1 MINNKLS
8 ENSHG
13 ASKSSDNIGIRINKY
28 LATQGVST
36 RRDAD
41 KLIEAGKITI
51 NGRRAILG
59 DKVKEGDKVEITKKI
74 KNNFVYYA
82 YNKPRGVI
90 THSPQNGEKDILTSV
105 GLKGVFPVGRLD
117 KDSEGLIILTN
128 DGRITDRLLNPKY
141 DHDKEYLV
149 KTRVPIKDFQL
160 KVMEKGM
167 ELEGINTAPCK
178 TKLIDDLSAQA
189 GKTFSITLS
198 EGQKHQIRRM
208 CDALTLPIKELK
220 RIRVM
225 NIKLG
230 NLKSNMY
237 RKIEGDELETFL
249 KSLGL

>member
-1 MINNKLS
+1 MIKSINPSPES
-8 ENSHG
+8 E
-13 ASKSSDNIGIRINKY
+13 GIRINKY

-36 RRDAD
+36 RKDAD
-41 KLIEAGKITI
+41 KLIEAGKVTI

-90 THSPQNGEKDILTSV
+90 THSPQMGEKDITAST

-141 DHDKEYLV
+141 EHDKEYIV
-149 KTRVPIKDFQL
+149 KTRVPVKESQL
-160 KVMEKGM
+160 KFMERGM
-167 ELEGINTAPCK
+167 QLEGIDTAPCK
-178 TKLIDDLSAQA
+178 TKYIDE
-189 GKTFSITLS
+189 KVFSITIS

-208 CDALTLPIKELK
+208 CDALTLPIDTLK
-220 RIRVM
+220 RVRVM

-230 NLKSNMY
+230 KLDSNMY
-237 RKIEGDELETFL
+237 RKIEGEELKEFL
-249 KSLGL
+249 KSLNL

>member
-1 MINNKLS
+1 M
-8 ENSHG
+8 ENTE
-13 ASKSSDNIGIRINKY
+13 GIRINKY
-28 LATQGVST
+28 LASQGVST
-36 RRDAD
+36 RKDAD
-41 KLIEAGKITI
+41 KLIEAGKVII
-51 NGRRAILG
+51 NGRRAVLG

-74 KNNFVYYA
+74 KSDYVYYA

-90 THSPQNGEKDILTSV
+90 THSPQKGETDILTSV

-141 DHDKEYLV
+141 DHEKEYIV
-149 KTRVPIKDFQL
+149 KTRMSIKEFQL

-167 ELEGINTAPCK
+167 ELEGIITAPCK
-178 TKLIDDLSAQA
+178 TKLIDE
-189 GKTFSITLS
+189 KVFSIIIS

-208 CDALTLPIKELK
+208 CDALTLPIENLK
-220 RIRVM
+220 RVRVM

-230 NLKSNMY
+230 SLKSNTFK
-237 RKIEGDELETFL
+237 KIEGEVLKEFL

>member
-1 MINNKLS
+1 MISKTKQS

-13 ASKSSDNIGIRINKY
+13 TSSNGMKSDGIRINKY
-28 LATQGVST
+28 LAMQGVST

-41 KLIEAGKITI
+41 KIIEAGKVTI
-51 NGRRAILG
+51 NGRKAVLG
-59 DKVKEGDKVEITKKI
+59 DKVKDGDKVEITKKI

-105 GLKGVFPVGRLD
+105 RLKGVFPVGRLD

-141 DHDKEYLV
+141 DHDKEYIV
-149 KTRVPIKDFQL
+149 KTRIPIKDFQL
-160 KVMEKGM
+160 NVMEKGM
-167 ELEGINTAPCK
+167 DLEGITTAPCK
-178 TKLIDDLSAQA
+178 TKFIDE
-189 GKTFSITLS
+189 KTFSISIS

-208 CDALTLPIKELK
+208 CDALTLHIDSLK
-220 RIRVM
+220 RVRIM

-230 NLKSNMY
+230 NLKSNMF
-237 RKIEGDELETFL
+237 RKIEGEELKEFFR
-249 KSLGL
+249 SLSL

>member
-1 MINNKLS
+1 MPRSTQN
-8 ENSHG
+8 ENLHR
-13 ASKSSDNIGIRINKY
+13 ASGEIMSKTEGIRINKY

-41 KLIEAGKITI
+41 KLILAGKILI

-59 DKVKEGDKVEITKKI
+59 DKVKDGDKVEITKKI

-90 THSPQNGEKDILTSV
+90 THSPQRGEKDILTSV
-105 GLKGVFPVGRLD
+105 GLEGVFPVGRLD

-141 DHDKEYLV
+141 DHDKEYIV
-149 KTRVPIKDFQL
+149 KTRVPIKDSHL
-160 KVMEKGM
+160 SVMEKGM

-178 TKLIDDLSAQA
+178 TRLIDE
-189 GKTFSITLS
+189 KTFSITLS

-208 CDALTLPIKELK
+208 CDALTLPIENL
-220 RIRVM
+220 RRVRVM

-230 NLKSNMY
+230 KLETNAY
-237 RKIEGDELETFL
+237 RKIEGEELNEFL

>member
-1 MINNKLS
+1 MINNSLS

-13 ASKSSDNIGIRINKY
+13 ASKSSADIKGIRINKY

-41 KLIEAGKITI
+41 KLIEAGKVTI

-59 DKVKEGDKVEITKKI
+59 DKVVEGDKVEVVKKI

-90 THSPQNGEKDILTSV
+90 THSPQKGEKDILTSV
-105 GLKGVFPVGRLD
+105 ALKGVFPIGRLD

-128 DGRITDRLLNPKY
+128 DGRVTDRLLNPKY
-141 DHDKEYLV
+141 DHEKEYFV
-149 KTRVPIKDFQL
+149 KTRTLVKDSHL
-160 KVMEKGM
+160 KTMEKGM
-167 ELEGINTAPCK
+167 NLEGITTSPCK
-178 TKLIDDLSAQA
+178 TKFIDDR
-189 GKTFSITLS
+189 GFYITIS

-208 CDALTLPIKELK
+208 CDALTLPIDTLE

-230 NLKSNMY
+230 NLKSNAY
-237 RKIEGDELETFL
+237 RKIDGEELETFL

>member
-1 MINNKLS
+1 MSKPIQS

-13 ASKSSDNIGIRINKY
+13 ASSQTMTETGGIRINKY

-41 KLIEAGKITI
+41 KLIEAGKVLI

-59 DKVKEGDKVEITKKI
+59 DKVNEGDKVEITKKI

-90 THSPQNGEKDILTSV
+90 THSPQRGEKDILTSV
-105 GLKGVFPVGRLD
+105 GLEGVFPVGRLD

-141 DHDKEYLV
+141 DHEKEYMV
-149 KTRVPIKDFQL
+149 KTRVPVKENHL
-160 KVMEKGM
+160 STMEKGM
-167 ELEGINTAPCK
+167 ELEGITTAPCK
-178 TKLIDDLSAQA
+178 TRFVDER
-189 GKTFSITLS
+189 TFYITLS

-208 CDALTLPIKELK
+208 CDALTLPIDSLK
-220 RIRVM
+220 RVRVM
-225 NIKLG
+225 NVRLGKLEE
-230 NLKSNMY
+230 NAY
-237 RKIEGDELETFL
+237 RKIEGDELKEFL
-249 KSLGL
+249 NSLGL

>member
-1 MINNKLS
+1 MIKTTNQAAPEKT
-8 ENSHG
+8 
-13 ASKSSDNIGIRINKY
+13 AGIRINKY

-41 KLIEAGKITI
+41 KLIEAGKVTI

-59 DKVKEGDKVEITKKI
+59 DKVNEGDKVEITKKI

-90 THSPQNGEKDILTSV
+90 THSPQMGEKDILTAV

-117 KDSEGLIILTN
+117 KDSDGLIILTN

-141 DHDKEYLV
+141 DHDKEYVV
-149 KTRVPIKDFQL
+149 KTRVPIKEFQL
-160 KVMEKGM
+160 SVMEKGM

-178 TKLIDDLSAQA
+178 TKLIDE
-189 GKTFSITLS
+189 KTFSIIIS

-208 CDALTLPIKELK
+208 CDAVTLPIDSLK
-220 RIRVM
+220 RVRVM

-230 NLKSNMY
+230 KLDTNAY
-237 RKIEGDELETFL
+237 RKIEGDELQEFL